1 MNAAVRDMNA
11 AVQDMNAAVRDMNAV
26 VRRSYVDPCRGRGL
40 LFQAS
45 ACECNSEGGRILYG
59 LYMDEA
65 STAASTEANTRV
77 RRCMACASSQRE
89 GGRIGQGGRI
99 HYFNYSFG
107 YQDTNTKI
115 PRSVLWTPSMHT
127 LSLSHSS
134 FQVCHRSTDTAIQSS
149 LSSISRSVRAVI

>member
-1 MNAAVRDMNA
+1 MSQRPEQEALQV
-11 AVQDMNAAVRDMNAV
+11 
-26 VRRSYVDPCRGRGL
+26 SL
-40 LFQAS
+40 LLCALCAPPLSCSRQQHEALW
-45 ACECNSEGGRILYG
+45 CDHGVPEGGRILYG

-115 PRSVLWTPSMHT
+115 PRSVLWGDIICVLRPWLDCIDRHAYLLGFPCVLPMDE
-127 LSLSHSS
+127 LGKADA
-134 FQVCHRSTDTAIQSS
+134 QGK
-149 LSSISRSVRAVI
+149 SIT

>member
-1 MNAAVRDMNA
+1 MNAA
-11 AVQDMNAAVRDMNAV
+11 

-45 ACECNSEGGRILYG
+45 ACEGGRILHG

-89 GGRIGQGGRI
+89 GGRIGQGGRARQI
-99 HYFNYSFG
+99 HYLNLL
-107 YQDTNTKI
+107 QLQ
-115 PRSVLWTPSMHT
+115 LWIRD
-127 LSLSHSS
+127 LYAC
-134 FQVCHRSTDTAIQSS
+134 V
-149 LSSISRSVRAVI
+149 